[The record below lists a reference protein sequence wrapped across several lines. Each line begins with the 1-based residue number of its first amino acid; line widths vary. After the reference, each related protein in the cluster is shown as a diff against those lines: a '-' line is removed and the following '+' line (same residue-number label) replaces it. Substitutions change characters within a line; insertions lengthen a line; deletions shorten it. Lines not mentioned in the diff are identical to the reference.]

1 MWLLSEDKKARYFPS
16 SYYLSAYGLSHILD
30 RHYFKIDRYPAKA
43 KFTVSVPEIVK
54 FIRMGST
61 LPSEGIIGKSERRI
75 LHAGRIIGVSASG
88 IPCKNITIITDAYGN
103 IRTAYPS

>member
-1 MWLLSEDKKARYFPS
+1 MWLLAEEKKTRYFPS

-30 RHYFKIDRYPAKA
+30 RHYYKIDRYQAKA

-54 FIRMGST
+54 IIRAGSS
-61 LPSEGIIGKSERRI
+61 LPAEEITGKSERRI
-75 LHAGRIIGVSASG
+75 LHVGRIIGVSATG
-88 IPCKNITIITDAYGN
+88 MPCKNITIITDAYGN